1 MPAKTLP
8 HAMCTRCL
16 RAELHFGGIIERIVT
31 REHLPL
37 DERSVIALTRRWI
50 EKAVIGLNLCPF
62 AKPIFANDLIRYC
75 VSAAQS
81 TQALREELMSEL
93 NTLRAVDPSAV
104 ETTLLI
110 HPRVLGDFAEYNAF
124 LDEADAAVAE
134 LGLTGALQ
142 VASFHPRYQFSG
154 TGEDDIE
161 NYTNRSPYPML
172 HLLRES
178 SIERAVA
185 AMSDPAEIYERN
197 IETMRRLGH
206 AGWRRLWPGDDN

>member
-1 MPAKTLP
+1 M
-8 HAMCTRCL
+8 
-16 RAELHFGGIIERIVT
+16 T

-37 DERSVIALTRRWI
+37 DEESVIALTRRWI

-62 AKPIFANDLIRYC
+62 AKPTFANDLIRYC
-75 VSAAQS
+75 VSAAES
-81 TQALREELMSEL
+81 TDALRVELVSEL
-93 NTLRAVDPSAV
+93 NSLQAADPREV

-110 HPRVLGDFAEYNAF
+110 HPCVLGDFAEYNAF
-124 LDEADAAVAE
+124 LDAADAAVAE
-134 LGLTGALQ
+134 LGLIGALQ

-154 TGEDDIE
+154 TDPDDIE

-185 AMSDPAEIYERN
+185 AMADPAEIYERN

-206 AGWRRLWPGDDN
+206 AGWRRLWPGEGDEN